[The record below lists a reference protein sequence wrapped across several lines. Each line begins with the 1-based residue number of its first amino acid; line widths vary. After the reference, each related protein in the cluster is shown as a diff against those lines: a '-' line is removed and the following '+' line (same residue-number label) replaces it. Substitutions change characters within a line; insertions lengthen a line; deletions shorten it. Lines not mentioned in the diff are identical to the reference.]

1 MSDSRASNSNH
12 QDSWNGRESETASDG
27 AELDEMLAASDPASC
42 WEQDDEADLNDAY
55 DDENS
60 PAHWIQEWAENK
72 ERDMHRAAE
81 MAYSVFSESAC
92 CTGTNHS
99 MGTSLL
105 MGLGFALCVGVSGLG
120 VSDAAVAAE
129 VAAGHPDIGNMAAIL
144 ADEPANALSL
154 PTWVIHVAS
163 VVEWITAISLVWRYG
178 DSEEPG
184 RRAWKGLAWGML
196 PLLAGALCA
205 CTWHFFYN
213 APSLEGIV
221 ALQGFF
227 TVLGNCTLWW
237 AAFRIYQQAQKPAAS

>member
-1 MSDSRASNSNH
+1 MCVRASMSDSRASNSNH
-12 QDSWNGRESETASDG
+12 QDSWNGRESEAASDG

-81 MAYSVFSESAC
+81 MAYSVFSEGAC

-105 MGLGFALCVGVSGLG
+105 MGLGFALCVGVSSLG
-120 VSDAAVAAE
+120 VSDSAAAAE
-129 VAAGHPDIGNMAAIL
+129 VVAGHPEIGHLAAIL

-163 VVEWITAISLVWRYG
+163 VVEW
-178 DSEEPG
+178 
-184 RRAWKGLAWGML
+184 
-196 PLLAGALCA
+196 
-205 CTWHFFYN
+205 
-213 APSLEGIV
+213 
-221 ALQGFF
+221 
-227 TVLGNCTLWW
+227 
-237 AAFRIYQQAQKPAAS
+237 